1 MRKIIF
7 LVFSLFVINTG
18 LFAQS
23 GSKLEIRGGVGFA
36 TAPEIIEE
44 ITGGITESLVN
55 PGFTKVDYSGT
66 IAVIITLLLKPESRF
81 SYGLDLVFDNIKA
94 NYIYP
99 DPADETR
106 TNAGYFTIMARGDF
120 KYVKKTSFSIYSS
133 VAAGVTLQSAD
144 LLSGVNQIT
153 ENDRGGAF
161 HISPIGIRYGKNIAL
176 WAEAGF
182 GFKGVL
188 SGGVAIRL

>member
-55 PGFTKVDYSGT
+55 PGFTNVDYSGT

-133 VAAGVTLQSAD
+133 LAAGVTLRSAD

-153 ENDRGGAF
+153 ENDLGGAF

-176 WAEAGF
+176 WAEVGF
-182 GFKGVL
+182 GYRGVL